1 MNIHS
6 DFELPTVQSLQTVLF
21 FVCGSS
27 ARLKPF
33 VFSFAGV
40 PRGRNY
46 LYSHLRKFREAETIC
61 ILICGSSARLKPF
74 VFSFAEVPRGRNHLY
89 FRLREFRG
97 AETICILVCGSSA
110 RLKLFVFLFAEV
122 LQASILRN
130 LSRGRAYPRNR
141 GTLLRLHRPY
151 RIPFRRPFL
160 FRQSTHDVPRCNRV

>member
-27 ARLKPF
+27 ARP
-33 VFSFAGV
+33 
-40 PRGRNY
+40 
-46 LYSHLRKFREAETIC
+46 
-61 ILICGSSARLKPF
+61 KPF

-89 FRLREFRG
+89 SHLRKFRET
-97 AETICILVCGSSA
+97 ETICIFVCGSSA
-110 RLKLFVFLFAEV
+110 RLKLFVFSFAEVPRGRNHLYFCLREFREAETICIFVCGSSAESKLFVFLFAEV
-122 LQASILRN
+122 PQASILRN

-141 GTLLRLHRPY
+141 GTLLRLHRPS